1 MKDGM
6 LRVLMVE
13 DSADD
18 VDLFSLALKRAP
30 ACMELSTVGDG
41 EEAMSFL
48 KRFNKG
54 GADLPQLVLLDLN
67 LPRKHGSEVLKEMR
81 ADPKLKLIPVIVFST
96 SNSQS
101 DVLKAYQNGAT
112 GYFVKPDS
120 FEKLV
125 QFIHTCCE
133 FWKQAE
139 FAPFNGA
146 NGISPEPTRQN

>member
-1 MKDGM
+1 MKHLM

-18 VDLFSLALKRAP
+18 VDLFSLALKRHP
-30 ACMELSTVGDG
+30 PCMELSIVGDG
-41 EEAMSFL
+41 EEAISYL

-67 LPRKHGSEVLKEMR
+67 LPRKHGSEVLMEMR
-81 ADPKLKLIPVIVFST
+81 ADPMLKLIPVIVFST

-125 QFIHTCCE
+125 QFIHACCE
-133 FWKQAE
+133 FWKEAE
-139 FAPFNGA
+139 FPPSHRGNGLA
-146 NGISPEPTRQN
+146 SNAAQ